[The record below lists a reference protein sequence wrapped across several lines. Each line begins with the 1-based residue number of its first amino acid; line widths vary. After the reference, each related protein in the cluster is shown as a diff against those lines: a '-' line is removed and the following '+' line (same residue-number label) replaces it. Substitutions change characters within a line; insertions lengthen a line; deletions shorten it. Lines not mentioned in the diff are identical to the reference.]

1 MVKMAKENVDASFE
15 AVKDGKTTLLEEV
28 RDREEY
34 IDYLNKEISKY
45 ISKIMV
51 KERNPKDSQY
61 MSALFKVCG
70 NLERCLLYTSRCV

>member
-15 AVKDGKTTLLEEV
+15 AVKTEKPPLLEEV

-51 KERNPKDSQY
+51 KETKP
-61 MSALFKVCG
+61 
-70 NLERCLLYTSRCV
+70 